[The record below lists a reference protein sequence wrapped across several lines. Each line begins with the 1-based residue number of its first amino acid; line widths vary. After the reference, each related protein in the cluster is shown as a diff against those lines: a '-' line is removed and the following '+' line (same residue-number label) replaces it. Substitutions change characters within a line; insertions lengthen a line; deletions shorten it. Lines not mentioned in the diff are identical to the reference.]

1 LTAGGDFAY
10 SPVHRARKEVA
21 HRNSGFAGC
30 VNKRN
35 NSKEGFAMK
44 TGEQELLIERMSVGN
59 INVWIKGKSPLI
71 MHCMPEKSRHELLM
85 PKGKKTAADKA
96 QNMKHDPLQEYRASV
111 YRKIGTGNTR
121 LAFPAAA
128 IKSALCNAALETPGT
143 KKTQIGRLVWV
154 NGDMLEVY
162 GKPKMLM
169 SVVRSADMN
178 HTPDIRTRAILPE
191 WCCLASITFATPT
204 LSATSLGN
212 LLTTAG
218 MIIGLGDFRQAKGKG
233 NYGQFEPSTEED
245 CKQIV
250 ENGGMKIQDD
260 ALETPEFYDA
270 DTETLFTWFCDERTR
285 RGK

>member
-1 LTAGGDFAY
+1 
-10 SPVHRARKEVA
+10 
-21 HRNSGFAGC
+21 
-30 VNKRN
+30 
-35 NSKEGFAMK
+35 MK